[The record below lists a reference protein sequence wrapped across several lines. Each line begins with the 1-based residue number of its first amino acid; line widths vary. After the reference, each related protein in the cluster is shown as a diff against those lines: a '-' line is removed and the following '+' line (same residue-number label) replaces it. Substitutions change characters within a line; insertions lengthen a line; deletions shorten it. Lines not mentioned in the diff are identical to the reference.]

1 MIWTFEKVSGF
12 NTCEYN
18 EWKIYARSGKFLDT
32 ESETW
37 LLDEKIR
44 KRKNMFLVLSACK
57 WLLIIQ
63 LYDYATQSIFIIF
76 TKNLMHVSEKQDENH
91 HTLVLWATMVK
102 TFLRV
107 ILFSSYFLCQL
118 ITESSSCLSL
128 HARFSFLS
136 ILLLIL
142 ICKCQNS
149 TPNLSK
155 SNINPT
161 GARFL
166 SVYFLVICPECISM
180 QDTMHFA
187 ILYLWFGEQ

>member
-44 KRKNMFLVLSACK
+44 KSMFLVLSACK
-57 WLLIIQ
+57 GLLIIQ
-63 LYDYATQSIFIIF
+63 PYDYATQSIFIIV

-128 HARFSFLS
+128 HARFLFSLFYFSF
-136 ILLLIL
+136 
-142 ICKCQNS
+142 
-149 TPNLSK
+149 
-155 SNINPT
+155 
-161 GARFL
+161 
-166 SVYFLVICPECISM
+166 
-180 QDTMHFA
+180 
-187 ILYLWFGEQ
+187 